1 MAMHD
6 VACGLS
12 RRQFIVGAATAAG
25 SAILAACGGGNA
37 APTNTPQA
45 STAGGATA
53 AAPTTAAATAAA
65 TKPPAAGGVLTHA
78 QKDPVASLD
87 PYNPGGTLTSQE
99 IFRHIYD
106 GLVIFDENL
115 QPQPNL
121 AESWTVSTD
130 QTEWT
135 FKLHPGVMF
144 HDGTPLNAA
153 SVQYHFNRLI
163 DPKGSSS
170 FKATFGIISEIRTPD
185 DATVVFKT
193 STPFGPFLNYMAHA
207 AGGIV
212 SKAAVEKYG
221 QDYPVHPVGA
231 GPYKLQEFLPG
242 DRCVLVRFDQYWKGR
257 PALDGIT
264 FKTIP
269 EDGARAAALEAGEA
283 DTMIP
288 VAVTSVPELKQ
299 RKELVVESKP
309 IITMLYA
316 GFNLSK
322 PPFDDL
328 KVRQALSMA
337 VDRKGI
343 IDGILGGFATIADS
357 PMAKGTFGYAP
368 SPTYDYD
375 PTKAQAL
382 LKDAGWTPGSGG
394 VVQKNGTPMKFTLWT
409 PQDLYLKDVAIA
421 QAIQAQLKAVGA
433 DVDLKT
439 VESANWFTTVQ
450 VPVAQAP
457 YDMFMWS
464 LTPSTGD
471 GYQQLDELTFSDPD
485 PTKPPAHW
493 NLTHYKN
500 PHVDELIKTAGSV
513 TDQDQRKAALK
524 EAQGVVMQDA
534 PLIFLLSYNF
544 VLGRKA
550 KVQGVRLLPTR
561 FVDLREASFTQ

>member
-1 MAMHD
+1 MRQHRDA
-6 VACGLS
+6 LS
-12 RRQFIVGAATAAG
+12 RRQFIGAAAVGAGT
-25 SAILAACGGGNA
+25 AILAACGGGNA
-37 APTNTPQA
+37 APTNTPQPSA
-45 STAGGATA
+45 AGATSAAPAVGTA
-53 AAPTTAAATAAA
+53 AAAAP
-65 TKPPAAGGVLTHA
+65 KSVVPGGILTHA

-87 PYNPGGTLTSQE
+87 PYNPGGTLTAQE

-106 GLVIFDENL
+106 GLVIFDEQL

-121 AESWTVSTD
+121 AESWTVSQD

-135 FKLHPGVMF
+135 FKIHPGVKF
-144 HDGTPLNAA
+144 HDGTSLNAA
-153 SVQYHFNRLI
+153 SVKYHFDRLI

-170 FKATFGIISEIRTPD
+170 FKSLFAVISEVRAPD
-185 DATVVFKT
+185 DTTVVFKT
-193 STPFGPFLNYMAHA
+193 SSPFGPFLNYMAHG

-212 SKAAVEKYG
+212 SKAAVEKWG
-221 QDYPVHPVGA
+221 QDYPLHPVGA

-242 DRCVLVRFDQYWKGR
+242 ERCVLVRFDEYWKGK

-269 EDGARAAALEAGEA
+269 EDGARAAALAAGEA

-288 VAVTSVPELKQ
+288 VSVNSVPDLKQ
-299 RKELVVESKP
+299 RKELVVDSKP

-316 GFNLSK
+316 GFNVAK

-328 KVRQALSMA
+328 KVRQALSTA
-337 VDRKGI
+337 VDRKAI
-343 IDGILGGFATIADS
+343 VESILGGYATLADS
-357 PMAKGTFGYAP
+357 PMGKGTFGYAP

-375 PTKAQAL
+375 PAKAKAL
-382 LKDAGWTPGSGG
+382 LKEAGWVPGSGG
-394 VVQKNGTPMKFTLWT
+394 VVQKNGAPMKFTLWT

-433 DVDLKT
+433 DVDLKKI
-439 VESANWFTTVQ
+439 EAANWFTTLK

-457 YDMFMWS
+457 YDMYMWS

-471 GYQQLDELTFSDPD
+471 GYQQLNELAFSDPD
-485 PTKPPAHW
+485 PAQPPKSW
-493 NLTHYKN
+493 NLMHYKN
-500 PHVDELIKTAGSV
+500 PRVDDLIKTAGSV
-513 TDQDQRKAALK
+513 TDQERRKAALK
-524 EAQGVVMQDA
+524 EGQTVIMQEA

-561 FVDLREASFTQ
+561 FVDLREASFAQ

>member
-1 MAMHD
+1 MTRRDAINR
-6 VACGLS
+6 LS
-12 RRQFIVGAATAAG
+12 RRHFIVGAAAAAG

-37 APTNTPQA
+37 APTTSQA
-45 STAGGATA
+45 SAAGGATA
-53 AAPTTAAATAAA
+53 AAPTMAAAPA
-65 TKPPAAGGVLTHA
+65 TKSPAVGGVLTHA

-87 PYNPGGTLTSQE
+87 PYNPGGTLTAQE

-106 GLVIFDENL
+106 GLVIFDEQL

-121 AESWTVSTD
+121 AQSWTVSSD

-135 FKLHPGVMF
+135 FKLHAGVKF
-144 HDGTPLNAA
+144 HDGTSLNAA
-153 SVQYHFNRLI
+153 SVKYHFDRLI

-170 FKATFGIISEIRTPD
+170 FKSLFAVISEVRAPD
-185 DATVVFKT
+185 DTTVVFKT

-212 SKAAVEKYG
+212 SKAAVEKWG
-221 QDYPVHPVGA
+221 QDYPLHPVGA

-242 DRCVLVRFDQYWKGR
+242 ERCVLVRYDAYWKR
-257 PALDGIT
+257 KPALDGIT

-269 EDGARAAALEAGEA
+269 EDGARAAALATGEA

-288 VAVTSVPELKQ
+288 VSVNSVPELKQ

-316 GFNLSK
+316 GFNVAK

-337 VDRKGI
+337 VDRKAI
-343 IDGILGGFATIADS
+343 VESILGGYATLADS

-375 PTKAQAL
+375 PTKAKAL
-382 LKDAGWTPGSGG
+382 LKEAGWVPGSGG
-394 VVQKNGTPMKFTLWT
+394 GVQKNGTPMKFTLWT

-433 DVDLKT
+433 DLDLRK
-439 VESANWFTTVQ
+439 VEAANWFTTLK

-457 YDMFMWS
+457 YDMYMWS

-471 GYQQLDELTFSDPD
+471 GYQQLNELAFSDPD
-485 PTKPPAHW
+485 PTKPPKSW
-493 NLTHYKN
+493 NLMHYKN
-500 PHVDELIKTAGSV
+500 ARVDDLIKTAGSV
-513 TDQDQRKAALK
+513 TDQEQRKAALK
-524 EAQGVVMQDA
+524 EGQTVIMQEA